1 MKESWSYAE
10 ITENTEKQIRAVWRN
25 EAWSN
30 QEKRVI
36 AWGILWTWDRLTW
49 GSQKEGDKERIDKM
63 TDEA

>member
-10 ITENTEKQIRAVWRN
+10 ITENTEEQIRAVWRN

-30 QEKRVI
+30 QEKRLI
-36 AWGILWTWDRLTW
+36 AWGIFWTWDRLTW
-49 GSQKEGDKERIDKM
+49 GSQQEGDKERIEKM